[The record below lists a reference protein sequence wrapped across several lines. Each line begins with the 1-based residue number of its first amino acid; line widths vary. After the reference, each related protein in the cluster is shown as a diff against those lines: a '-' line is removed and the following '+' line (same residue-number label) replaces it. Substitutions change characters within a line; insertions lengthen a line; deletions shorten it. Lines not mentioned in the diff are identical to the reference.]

1 MTNMKGYDPF
11 EHSIRESLGSYEVP
25 YNSADWNQLERRMDQ
40 RGGSGRSLSAGLIA
54 LLFGG
59 TVAAGSALWLMLRT
73 TPADGTGTAADM
85 GLTEQ
90 TAPQASMNT
99 LAATA
104 TEPSTLAS
112 DDQADQDVAN
122 GTAQDATHATHSTER
137 KAPHPAS
144 NGVVQPAGD
153 PDRAAETVNKEV
165 AIRPSITTGCPGT
178 TVVFDAQN
186 LPEGGIYLWNFG
198 DGSFSNKP
206 SPSHTFSKSGVFEVM
221 LSHSSMGGGNIFNKP
236 ASDRI
241 VIHEVPEA
249 SFNYLKQEYDNSV
262 PSVHFENRSMG
273 AKSYT
278 WDFGDGT
285 TSSTPHPDHVYKQ
298 KGAYHVT
305 LTVTNANGCSDRTER
320 TVRVDEDYNLLAPK
334 TFSPNGDGVEDTF
347 LPDALK
353 VLGVKFNLT
362 IHDPRTGQLV
372 FESTD
377 AQRTWNG
384 RIGGKG
390 ELCAPGEYVW
400 MVEMKDGEKLGGTYN
415 GNVNLLR

>member
-112 DDQADQDVAN
+112 DDQADQDVVN

-137 KAPHPAS
+137 KAPHPAN

>member
-1 MTNMKGYDPF
+1 MKGYDPF

-40 RGGSGRSLSAGLIA
+40 RGGSGRALSAGLIA

-73 TPADGTGTAADM
+73 TPADGTGIAADM

-104 TEPSTLAS
+104 TEPSSLAS
-112 DDQADQDVAN
+112 DDQADQDVVN

-273 AKSYT
+273 ARSYT

>member
-137 KAPHPAS
+137 KAPRPAS

>member
-1 MTNMKGYDPF
+1 M
-11 EHSIRESLGSYEVP
+11 
-25 YNSADWNQLERRMDQ
+25 
-40 RGGSGRSLSAGLIA
+40 SAGLIA

-59 TVAAGSALWLMLRT
+59 TLAAGSALWLMLQTSPVKEANNGRT
-73 TPADGTGTAADM
+73 PGTTEQTEVSTSAVSSAEHTEIAREQDLGDAHATETAQSVTPADQSHTSNTSDRAGTSVLTGGDEQSATGAA
-85 GLTEQ
+85 
-90 TAPQASMNT
+90 
-99 LAATA
+99 
-104 TEPSTLAS
+104 
-112 DDQADQDVAN
+112 
-122 GTAQDATHATHSTER
+122 
-137 KAPHPAS
+137 
-144 NGVVQPAGD
+144 
-153 PDRAAETVNKEV
+153 DRAATSSSKEV

-178 TVVFDAQN
+178 TVTFDAQN

-221 LSHSSMGGGNIFNKP
+221 LSHSSMGGGNISNKP

-249 SFNYLKQEYDNSV
+249 SFNYLKQEFDNTV

-273 AKSYT
+273 ASSYI

-285 TSSTPHPDHVYKQ
+285 NSTTPHPDHVYKQ

-347 LPDALK
+347 MPDALK
-353 VLGVKFNLT
+353 SLGVKFNLT
-362 IHDPRTGQLV
+362 VHDPRTGQLV

-415 GNVNLLR
+415 GNVSLVR

>member
-99 LAATA
+99 WAATA

-112 DDQADQDVAN
+112 DDQADQDVVN

-144 NGVVQPAGD
+144 SGVVQPAGD
-153 PDRAAETVNKEV
+153 PDRGAETVNKEV

-347 LPDALK
+347 MPDALK